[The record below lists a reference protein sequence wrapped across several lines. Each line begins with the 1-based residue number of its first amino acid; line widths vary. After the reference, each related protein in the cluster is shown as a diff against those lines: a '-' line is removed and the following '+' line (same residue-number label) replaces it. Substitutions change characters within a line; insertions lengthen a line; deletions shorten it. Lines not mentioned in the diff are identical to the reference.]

1 MKKFCHANRTP
12 SLTWQTAQLLCTC
25 LQMLESMEDC
35 SKTDRRVKNQPL
47 THKWRLLAERVCAVK
62 ATCLSAHIPV
72 HHSCFGTPARGLP
85 LVLEWT
91 VAPDAPSPP
100 QSRPPLPR
108 AVAAPDPTP
117 VQGSGSVHPSWW
129 RKHQAEPKSWSLS
142 FARSAHPRWNPTG
155 FVYLLFCWPLLDQH
169 QKRSSF
175 PQPSCLLIL
184 SARHQ
189 QCKSPTLLFDICQ
202 GEDMPHNSQKQRLFQ
217 HCTIVRTDEAQFCPS
232 EDGCCTHFSSL
243 SAAVFERSFSAC
255 CRQWHHTPSW
265 TTGGKILCC
274 YKCKLQNRLVKIY
287 LQQDLVA
294 KTVILLPHCLL
305 TPL

>member
-1 MKKFCHANRTP
+1 M
-12 SLTWQTAQLLCTC
+12 
-25 LQMLESMEDC
+25 
-35 SKTDRRVKNQPL
+35 
-47 THKWRLLAERVCAVK
+47 
-62 ATCLSAHIPV
+62 
-72 HHSCFGTPARGLP
+72 
-85 LVLEWT
+85 

-142 FARSAHPRWNPTG
+142 FARSAHPCWNPTG

-294 KTVILLPHCLL
+294 KTVILLPTVSSLPYNLVYFCVVMMFHFSSHQIIWDCKDNFSVCLPWMYGVASSL
-305 TPL
+305 LYTSACNPEKSTSLLLLQWPGSLRSSYFIVVLMRRVE